1 MVAVRLQPTESV
13 RQRCA
18 RRVSDAVMWA
28 RVEGWAEARDSA
40 VATRRVDTRAHI
52 PVPGAEAACHY
63 PDLFHACLSYPDLQP
78 IAQRCLALAR
88 LSVPHRSVYEYNNS
102 AATWSVGPE

>member
-1 MVAVRLQPTESV
+1 MDTNPREAIVPEGQAIVA
-13 RQRCA
+13 QRFN
-18 RRVSDAVMWA
+18 
-28 RVEGWAEARDSA
+28 
-40 VATRRVDTRAHI
+40 
-52 PVPGAEAACHY
+52 ACHY

-88 LSVPHRSVYEYNNS
+88 LSVPHRLVYEYNNS